1 KMSSIR
7 SLLLILGIGI
17 LLSCADH
24 ANDSWK
30 NDMDRITELHCRA
43 IQLRNARFTLADSMR
58 FYQDSLLEI
67 AGADDTKA
75 QYWKS
80 SLTVMEKRKTR
91 LAETSRNLSD
101 TIRAEL
107 IKLTGEMSVD
117 EKRIFSDS
125 LQARSEEHTSEL

>member
-1 KMSSIR
+1 
-7 SLLLILGIGI
+7 
-17 LLSCADH
+17 
-24 ANDSWK
+24 
-30 NDMDRITELHCRA
+30 MDRITELHCRA

-117 EKRIFSDS
+117 EKRIFNDS
-125 LQARSEEHTSEL
+125 LQAKTEELNCL